1 MMRKT
6 IAAAAVGLFVCASLS
21 FGAEPTTLTGDPQAS
36 PPARPAALTASQY
49 AALQAAQSAP
59 EHARVLDVSA
69 TYSAREESLEFTR
82 FSDDFWT
89 VVYDVGWPGAYL
101 GIILCAL

>member
-6 IAAAAVGLFVCASLS
+6 TAVGAVALFVCASLS
-21 FGAEPTTLTGDPQAS
+21 FGAELTAASSERQVS
-36 PPARPAALTASQY
+36 PPARPAPLTASQY
-49 AALQAAQSAP
+49 AALQAVQSAP
-59 EHARVLDVSA
+59 EHAKVLQVSA

-101 GIILCAL
+101 GILLCAL